1 MGKEES
7 ASKSS
12 PAMTRELS
20 DHDVTHVGRIMGG
33 YGDWFSAQ
41 LLRLVAK
48 ADNGNREKLRKGFPE
63 TVALYEAWYR
73 GRNYERPS

>member
-1 MGKEES
+1 
-7 ASKSS
+7 
-12 PAMTRELS
+12 MTREVS
-20 DHDVTHVGRIMGG
+20 DHDICHVGRIMEG

-48 ADNGNREKLRKGFPE
+48 ADTKNRERLRKGFPE

-73 GRNYERPS
+73 GRKYERTSA